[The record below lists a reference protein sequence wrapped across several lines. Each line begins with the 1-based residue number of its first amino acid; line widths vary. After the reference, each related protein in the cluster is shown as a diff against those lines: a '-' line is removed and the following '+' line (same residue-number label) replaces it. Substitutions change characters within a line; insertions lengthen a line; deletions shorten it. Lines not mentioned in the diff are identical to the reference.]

1 MSCAFLI
8 AGRPC
13 LFHGT
18 FQPGLSPDNSSSSS
32 SHCTAR
38 SKERGERKSGGAAGK
53 GIAHLYL
60 YLYLYECLTL
70 RNNHG
75 NTRPAVAGM
84 GSEDRVFLQV
94 KMGLKGSG
102 TCFFEGGGRGIVG
115 VGLLMLGSLCVCC

>member
-1 MSCAFLI
+1 MSCAFLL

-53 GIAHLYL
+53 GIAHL